1 MKIKTIFNFSNKF
14 KPTKHGLS
22 PHRKAMFCCMQ
33 LGELL
38 QMTDTNENSVK
49 ILFRY
54 FSSVLDE
61 WTVETMW
68 ADTIDADKGLYKLDS
83 IPFYGPIVASDDII
97 FAEYDEDEERLTYR
111 KTIKNSG
118 NSIVT
123 VVIMDETYDINTI
136 RNIFK
141 ELDCLSERVN
151 DAYFSMEI
159 LADKNYKP
167 IKQKLAELEDD
178 GIIGY
183 AEPCLSD
190 KHREQI

>member
-1 MKIKTIFNFSNKF
+1 MTKTN
-14 KPTKHGLS
+14 
-22 PHRKAMFCCMQ
+22 
-33 LGELL
+33 
-38 QMTDTNENSVK
+38 DNSVK

-54 FSSVLDE
+54 YSSVLDE

-68 ADTIDADKGLYKLDS
+68 ADTIDAEKGLYKLDS
-83 IPFYGPIVASDDII
+83 IPFYGPLVASDDII

-111 KTIKNSG
+111 ETIRNSG

-123 VVIMDETYDINTI
+123 VVIMDKTYDINTI
-136 RNIFK
+136 RDIFK
-141 ELDCLSERVN
+141 DMGCISERVN
-151 DAYFSMEI
+151 DGYFSMEV

-167 IKQKLAELEDD
+167 IKTKLTELEDK

-190 KHREQI
+190 IHRKQI